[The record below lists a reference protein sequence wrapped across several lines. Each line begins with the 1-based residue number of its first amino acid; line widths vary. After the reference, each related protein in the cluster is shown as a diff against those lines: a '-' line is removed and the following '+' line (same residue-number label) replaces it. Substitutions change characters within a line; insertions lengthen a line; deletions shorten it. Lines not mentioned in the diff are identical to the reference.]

1 MAGKALDAAFADTL
15 DGEDEL
21 LGDTIQDTMNISDI
35 AQNREDAKFHQ
46 MTRYVCLELWSNT
59 QML

>member
-21 LGDTIQDTMNISDI
+21 LGDTIQDTMNISDT

-46 MTRYVCLELWSNT
+46 MTRYVCLEL
-59 QML
+59 

>member
-21 LGDTIQDTMNISDI
+21 LGDTIQDTMNISDT

-46 MTRYVCLELWSNT
+46 MTRYVCLELWSDT
-59 QML
+59 RML